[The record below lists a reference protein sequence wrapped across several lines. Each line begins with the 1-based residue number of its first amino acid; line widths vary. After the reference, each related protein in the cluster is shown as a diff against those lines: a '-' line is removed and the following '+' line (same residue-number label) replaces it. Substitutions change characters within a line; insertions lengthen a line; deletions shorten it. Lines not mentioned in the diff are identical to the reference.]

1 MKRNLGY
8 GLFVCAVVMVL
19 AGASGFAW
27 AQSAAPT
34 EAQKES
40 ALRSPAIAIAISLAV
55 GLACLGA
62 GIAVGRVGAAAL
74 GAASERPELL
84 VKSLALVGLAEGI
97 AIFGFVIAILLLREL
112 K

>member
-1 MKRNLGY
+1 MKRNLGIES
-8 GLFVCAVVMVL
+8 VVWAVVMVL
-19 AGASGFAW
+19 AVGAGIAW
-27 AQSAAPT
+27 AQTSAA
-34 EAQKES
+34 AQTSKDDS
-40 ALRSPAIAIAISLAV
+40 LRNPAVAIAISLAV